1 MEDESISSQPFLQ
14 GLKSKI
20 GLCSCNAA
28 IGRFFRS
35 FSCIAYGLNFKIVC
49 LIPSRC
55 AVSCVTNPNYSFVS
69 LKQNA
74 EEDLGRRS
82 LLFKRRATTATVTT
96 TMDGGSSA
104 KAQSAERFLGLAFR
118 IETC

>member
-14 GLKSKI
+14 GLKIKI
-20 GLCSCNAA
+20 DLCSCSVD
-28 IGRFFRS
+28 IGCFFRS
-35 FSCIAYGLNFKIVC
+35 FGCITYGLNFKIVC

-55 AVSCVTNPNYSFVS
+55 AVSCVIDPNYSFVS

-82 LLFKRRATTATVTT
+82 LLFKRRATPATVNTS
-96 TMDGGSSA
+96 MDGASSA
-104 KAQSAERFLGLAFR
+104 KAESAERFLGLAFR